1 MKAVL
6 IDDEI
11 PSLNLMKRIVGQSPD
26 FQIAGCYTDAVSAL
40 RDLPALMPDVI
51 FTDIEMDGVS
61 GMDLARRAG
70 KLCPDIQI
78 VFVTAYEQYAVDA
91 FALDAVNYLMKPI
104 TPRALEETAARLRRS
119 LAPRPAEDRALCF
132 GEFEVFSR
140 RSGEP
145 IRWPTAKAK
154 ELFACLLCG
163 RGRQAEKWRLCE
175 ALWPDS
181 PPRKVENR
189 LYSTVNRVKTALKSA
204 EIPPSVFCDKGKY
217 SLGAENFSC
226 DFWEADS
233 FFRAA
238 SGINDGNV
246 AEYEKILA
254 LRRGALFEGEDF
266 PWAEGM
272 ASRLERQFRA
282 AEKSCAAYYMKNKR
296 YEKADFHLRAV
307 LALDPTDEESA
318 AMLMGACFFQ
328 RKKRA
333 LQQVYAAYCGRLYEE
348 QGEKPAPEVEKLFRS
363 LLQYL

>member
-1 MKAVL
+1 
-6 IDDEI
+6 
-11 PSLNLMKRIVGQSPD
+11 
-26 FQIAGCYTDAVSAL
+26 
-40 RDLPALMPDVI
+40 
-51 FTDIEMDGVS
+51 
-61 GMDLARRAG
+61 
-70 KLCPDIQI
+70 
-78 VFVTAYEQYAVDA
+78 VDA

-104 TPRALEETAARLRRS
+104 TPRALEETAARLRKN
-119 LAPRPAEDRALCF
+119 LAPRPAENRALCF

-154 ELFACLLCG
+154 ELFACLICG

-246 AEYEKILA
+246 AECEKILA
-254 LRRGALFEGEDF
+254 LRRGVLFEGEDF
-266 PWAEGM
+266 LWAD
-272 ASRLERQFRA
+272 
-282 AEKSCAAYYMKNKR
+282 MKNKR

-307 LALDPTDEESA
+307 LALDPTDEESV

-363 LLQYL
+363 FLQYL